1 MSNEPK
7 WEKARIRTRE
17 AEIVRAVAAERG
29 EKFIDALY
37 HIINFYWD
45 YKRGLLPHSPFTHNG
60 SVSIIEQTSTADD
73 ETTIEVDLD
82 MFA

>member
-1 MSNEPK
+1 MSDEPK

-17 AEIVRAVAAERG
+17 AEIVRAIAAERS

-45 YKRGLLPHSPFTHNG
+45 YKRGLLPHSPFTSQA
-60 SVSIIEQTSTADD
+60 SVPIVEQTQTPPEETAID
-73 ETTIEVDLD
+73 VDLD

>member
-17 AEIVRAVAAERG
+17 AEIVRAVAAHRG

-45 YKRGLLPHSPFTHNG
+45 YKRGLLPHSQLTPKAG
-60 SVSIIEQTSTADD
+60 VPIIEQTSTSQE
-73 ETTIEVDLD
+73 ETTIDVDLD

>member
-1 MSNEPK
+1 MSDSPK

-37 HIINFYWD
+37 HMINFYWD
-45 YKRGLLPHSPFTHNG
+45 YKRGLLPHTPLTHNA
-60 SVSIIEQTSTADD
+60 SVPRIEVTSTAED

>member
-17 AEIVRAVAAERG
+17 AEIVRAVAAHRG

-37 HIINFYWD
+37 HMINFYWD
-45 YKRGLLPHSPFTHNG
+45 YKRGLLPHSQFTPQM
-60 SVSIIEQTSTADD
+60 SVPIVEEISTPED
-73 ETTIEVDLD
+73 ETTIDVDLD
-82 MFA
+82 LFT

>member
-37 HIINFYWD
+37 HMINFYWD
-45 YKRGLLPHSPFTHNG
+45 YKRGLLP
-60 SVSIIEQTSTADD
+60 QTPLTLKAPVPIVEETPTPED
-73 ETTIEVDLD
+73 ETTIDVDLD

>member
-1 MSNEPK
+1 MSDSPK

-37 HIINFYWD
+37 HMINFYWD
-45 YKRGLLPHSPFTHNG
+45 YKRGLLPHTPFT
-60 SVSIIEQTSTADD
+60 SKAPVATVEQTSTPQD

-82 MFA
+82 MFT

>member
-17 AEIVRAVAAERG
+17 AEIVRAVASHRG

-37 HIINFYWD
+37 HMINFYWD
-45 YKRGLLPHSPFTHNG
+45 YKRGLLPHGQLTHNP
-60 SVSIIEQTSTADD
+60 SVPTVEETSTPED
-73 ETTIEVDLD
+73 ETTIDVDLD

>member
-1 MSNEPK
+1 MSDEPK
-7 WEKARIRTRE
+7 WERARIRTRE
-17 AEIVRAVAAERG
+17 AEIVRAVAAERS

-45 YKRGLLPHSPFTHNG
+45 YKRGLLPHTAFTPQTP
-60 SVSIIEQTSTADD
+60 VATVEQTSTPQS
-73 ETTIEVDLD
+73 ETTIDVDLD

>member
-37 HIINFYWD
+37 HMINFYWD
-45 YKRGLLPHSPFTHNG
+45 YKRGLLPHSQFIHNG
-60 SVSIIEQTSTADD
+60 SVATVEVTSTPQD
-73 ETTIEVDLD
+73 ETTIDVDLD
-82 MFA
+82 LFT